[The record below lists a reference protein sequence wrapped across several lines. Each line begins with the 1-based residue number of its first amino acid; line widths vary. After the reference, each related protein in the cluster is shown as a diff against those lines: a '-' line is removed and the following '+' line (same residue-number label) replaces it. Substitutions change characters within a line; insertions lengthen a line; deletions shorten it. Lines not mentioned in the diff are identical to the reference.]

1 MKILLNLIAT
11 NKYLY
16 FLDHICPTIEEHF
29 FHGHEI
35 TALVH
40 TNLEIPEKFQN
51 SSRMKFIK
59 NPIQHEP
66 WPAPTLKRFEYFL
79 SAQEE
84 LEKNDFCFYIDVD
97 SLFIKDLPEDILQTK
112 GMIGTIHPCLFNGP
126 GTPDR
131 NPNSKAYIPHGTNN
145 RYFCGGFIGGS
156 TEDFI
161 RTSTIIRDN
170 INDDLSR
177 GVIALWHD
185 ESHINKYFFENPP
198 TVVLDRPFAVAENLT
213 SPEESS
219 RILFMDKA
227 IRGGH
232 DFFRS

>member
-29 FHGHEI
+29 FPGHDI
-35 TALVH
+35 TVLVH
-40 TNLEIPEKFQN
+40 TNLEIPENFQN
-51 SSRMKFIK
+51 SSRIKFVK
-59 NPIQHEP
+59 NQIQHEP

-79 SAQEE
+79 TSQEE

-97 SLFIKDLPEDILQTK
+97 SLFIKGLPEDILQTK

-131 NPNSKAYIPHGTNN
+131 NPNSKAYIPPGSNN

-161 RTSTIIRDN
+161 RASTIRAEVEAM
-170 INDDLSR
+170 INEE
-177 GVIALWHD
+177 G
-185 ESHINKYFFENPP
+185 
-198 TVVLDRPFAVAENLT
+198 DRYYKGSL
-213 SPEESS
+213 SPEELQAFEELLELCQSLAERFS
-219 RILFMDKA
+219 
-227 IRGGH
+227 
-232 DFFRS
+232 